1 MKTLNVDYPGLSIN
15 FKDSNH
21 HDADILWEPTADVE
35 IDGTHYKAGDQIHIM
50 SVEYDQADDNYSL
63 LNKYFN
69 SHHLE
74 MSSEDFDALKQAILS
89 HKNDS
94 TNLYFNDRLIK
105 VN

>member
-1 MKTLNVDYPGLSIN
+1 MKTLNVDYEGLSIN

-21 HDADILWEPTADVE
+21 HDADILWEPTQDVE
-35 IDGTHYKAGDQIHIM
+35 IDGKLYKAGDHIHVM

-63 LNKYFN
+63 LNKFFN
-69 SHHLE
+69 SMHLE
-74 MSSEDFDALKQAILS
+74 MSSTDFEALKQAIVT